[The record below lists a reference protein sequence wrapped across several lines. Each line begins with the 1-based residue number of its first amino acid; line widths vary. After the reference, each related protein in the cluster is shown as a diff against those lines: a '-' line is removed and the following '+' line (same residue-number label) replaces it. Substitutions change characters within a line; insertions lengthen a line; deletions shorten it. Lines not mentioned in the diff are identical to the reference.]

1 MPYKHGEYILH
12 RIDVNFKAIGKRP
25 MYFFSK
31 KISDK
36 GTPCDMPDGYEVIV
50 NKRTGLPLLKY
61 SGDKV
66 SLHQRKKAMKQK

>member
-1 MPYKHGEYILH
+1 MVYKHGDYILH
-12 RIDVNFKAIGKRP
+12 RIDVNFKTIGKRP

-36 GTPCDMPDGYEVIV
+36 GNPCDMPSGYDVII

-61 SGDKV
+61 SKGKV
-66 SLHQRKKAMKQK
+66 SLHQRKKSMKRK

>member
-1 MPYKHGEYILH
+1 MVYKHGDYILH

-36 GTPCDMPDGYEVIV
+36 GTPCDMPEGYEVILSP
-50 NKRTGLPLLKY
+50 RTGLPLLKY
-61 SGDKV
+61 SGNKL
-66 SLHQRKKAMKQK
+66 SLYKKKKSLRRK